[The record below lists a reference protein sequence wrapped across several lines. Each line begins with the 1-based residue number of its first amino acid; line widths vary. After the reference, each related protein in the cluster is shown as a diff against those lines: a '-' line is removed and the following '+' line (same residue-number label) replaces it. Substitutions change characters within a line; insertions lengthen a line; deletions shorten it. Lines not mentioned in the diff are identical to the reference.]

1 MVGRFFSRSPFP
13 SPLCFL
19 GRSLALAWPGMELA
33 NAQGPQ
39 AIGASTPINPLTV
52 DLKKV
57 AVGSWSEYHIS
68 DGQTNNMSVRMA
80 LVARAHGS
88 ADIETQIKGARS
100 PPWVVRPCA

>member
-1 MVGRFFSRSPFP
+1 MTCRSVFQSLAFPFP
-13 SPLCFL
+13 RCVSLVV
-19 GRSLALAWPGMELA
+19 LALAWHGAA

-39 AIGASTPINPLTV
+39 AIGASTPIPLTV

-57 AVGSWSEYHIS
+57 AVGSWSEYHIA
-68 DGQTNNMSVRMA
+68 DGQNNMSVRMA

-88 ADIETQIKGARS
+88 ADIETQIKGGRS